1 MKSSPS
7 ILFLT
12 LLPLSTCWA
21 FVTPSTSSIRNRP
34 SSLALSAKKSK
45 KRRSS
50 SSGEG
55 FGKSAPS
62 VIRGEETAS
71 SSSSSSSSNSS
82 PLQSIDSNNNNNVNV
97 NDGDSIFP
105 PRPTTEELNLDPNL
119 SPEER
124 SQAILR
130 SKFGLKSYEEQQAD
144 LGDYRALLDA
154 EAKKE
159 KRDKLRNVDKLWP
172 EDKDFV
178 ELLPP
183 GVIKGIDTFLKLG
196 LGVCTVAFVAA
207 GVFITIEAGSKATG
221 YELPEGLEEFVVGV
235 VQPYFTPGLGVLL
248 AFSVSLGLFSIGLG
262 GSAQSSYKENP

>member
-21 FVTPSTSSIRNRP
+21 FVTPSTSSIQNRP
-34 SSLALSAKKSK
+34 KSLALSAKKSK
-45 KRRSS
+45 KKRSS

-62 VIRGEETAS
+62 AIREEETTA
-71 SSSSSSSSNSS
+71 SSSNSS
-82 PLQSIDSNNNNNVNV
+82 PRALQSIDD
-97 NDGDSIFP
+97 NDASTSIFP
-105 PRPTTEELNLDPNL
+105 ARPSTEELNLDPNL

-159 KRDKLRNVDKLWP
+159 KRDKLRNIDKLWP

-178 ELLPP
+178 AILPP
-183 GVIKGIDTFLKLG
+183 GIIKGIDTFLKLG
-196 LGVCTVAFVAA
+196 LGVCTVAFLVA
-207 GVFITIEAGSKATG
+207 GVFITIEAGAKATAS
-221 YELPEGLEEFVVGV
+221 ELPAGLEEFVVGV
-235 VQPYFTPGLGVLL
+235 VQPNFTPGLGVLL

-262 GSAQSSYKENP
+262 GSAQSTYKENP